1 MMRNPFTRVR
11 VFFQEMLQ
19 ELKKASWPTRL
30 ELRDST
36 VVVIIAMIL
45 LGGFITLSDWSVYN
59 VVTLLTELVR
69 AEAVEVV
76 VGDS

>member
-1 MMRNPFTRVR
+1 MNNPFTRAR
-11 VFFQEMLQ
+11 VFFQEMTQ

-59 VVTLLTELVR
+59 VVTLLSELVR
-69 AEAVEVV
+69 TEAVEV
-76 VGDS
+76 GAGG